1 MTLRSI
7 KPPVTV
13 VYDRGDSTVV
23 RPDATG
29 LFRLFLVASAI
40 TALHAGTAS
49 AQTAIV
55 KGVVVERGSGEP
67 LNLADIELAGS
78 PRAVTNPRGEFVFP
92 NVKPGRR
99 KLTVKLLG
107 YRDYQTTLEIKGD
120 LEVRVELEIEAVP
133 VRGVAGGNRNYTI
146 RGEVTEKASGDPV
159 IDAETRLGTNRRTAT
174 NMNGNF
180 KFSKVRVG
188 QPVVVLVRAIGMMPA
203 DLQVDAEADT
213 TLQFHLV
220 PDPIGQGMLAQQ
232 VARLEKRTNGI
243 GQSVQTIGRETLV
256 RSNETMYDLVRRR
269 LQAYRRG
276 LQCLFIDERISG
288 VGIEEL
294 MLFLPQQVERVE
306 FIDRG
311 KMVRVY
317 ARRYVEDMMLKRAH
331 PMAIVFIETPNG
343 TTCK

>member
-1 MTLRSI
+1 MM
-7 KPPVTV
+7 
-13 VYDRGDSTVV
+13 
-23 RPDATG
+23 RPNATA

-40 TALHAGTAS
+40 AALRSETVS

-55 KGVVVERGSGEP
+55 RGVVVERGSGEP

-78 PRAVTNPRGEFVFP
+78 PRAVSNPRGEFVFP

-120 LEVRVELEIEAVP
+120 LEVRVELDIEAVP
-133 VRGVAGGNRNYTI
+133 VTGVAGGNRNYTI
-146 RGEVTEKASGDPV
+146 RGEVTEKASGEPV
-159 IDAETRLGTNRRTAT
+159 MDADIRLGTNRRTAT
-174 NMNGNF
+174 NTNGRF

-188 QPVVVLVRAIGMMPA
+188 QPVLVQVGSIGMMPA
-203 DLQVDAEADT
+203 DLHVDAEDDT
-213 TLQFHLV
+213 TLTFQLV

-232 VARLEKRTNGI
+232 VTRLEKRTTGI
-243 GQSVQTIGRETLV
+243 GRSVQTIGRETLLG
-256 RSNETMYDLVRRR
+256 SNETMYDLVRRR
-269 LQAYRRG
+269 LQANRRN

-317 ARRYVEDMMLKRAH
+317 TRRYVEDMMLKRAH
-331 PMAIVFIETPNG
+331 PMAIVFIETPRG